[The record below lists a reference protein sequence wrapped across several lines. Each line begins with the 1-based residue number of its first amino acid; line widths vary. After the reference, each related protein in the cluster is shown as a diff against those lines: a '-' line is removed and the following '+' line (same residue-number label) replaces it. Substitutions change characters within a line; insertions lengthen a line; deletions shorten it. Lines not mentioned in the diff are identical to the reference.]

1 MKASFVYLGV
11 SLAAFLLLALNV
23 PRVEAA
29 TTTTTTTVITPGTSA
44 FPSTVQQGDTLVIE
58 KGATA
63 HLSLTNYGTVINRGT
78 VSGAIANQESGK
90 IVNEQGAM
98 MTGTLVDNHGIFENR
113 GEYSGPQT
121 RESFVN
127 HETGR
132 VDNYGHFDAHTLN
145 VVNRGHFGVMEGG
158 TFVIFNGVAFTNDGG
173 TVANSGTFRLSKT
186 TDFLNVNSGSVAN
199 NAGGQ
204 FFSGGYGTGSGTE
217 FRNDDGGS
225 VANAGTFTNHDFFFN
240 DGTFSNTGT
249 LYNRPSG
256 LISPLFANAG
266 TLDNSGNMH
275 NLDDSDAAVTVTVRN
290 SGTLNNFGSMSNRG
304 PDAAIVNECGATFN
318 NSGAFAGN
326 PVEDA
331 CASSSSSPSSS
342 FPIVH
347 MPAPTAS
354 AGYGVHA
361 IKPARIEH
369 VTEASQL
376 VGDQVDSLSLR
387 LKKVGD
393 ISGTAE
399 VGVFNADLS
408 VKKLFGKLD
417 VSTALTT
424 SYADKEFKLASGELY
439 TIEAG
444 DRIGIKYSGGDA
456 AKWVSAMLD
465 LDPASPFDGAASHHQ
480 HYQSG
485 TWQSNADRDLYMELQ
500 QTHG

>member
-23 PRVEAA
+23 PRAEA
-29 TTTTTTTVITPGTSA
+29 TTTVITPGTSA
-44 FPSTVQQGDTLVIE
+44 FPSVVQQGDTLVIE

-63 HLSLTNYGTVINRGT
+63 HLSLTNYGTVVNRGT
-78 VSGAIANQESGK
+78 VSGTIANQESGK
-90 IVNEQGAM
+90 IVNEQSATMMGA
-98 MTGTLVDNHGIFENR
+98 LVENYGIFENR
-113 GEYSGPQT
+113 GDYAGPQT

-132 VDNYGHFDAHTLN
+132 VDNYGYFDAHTLN
-145 VVNRGHFGVMEGG
+145 VVNRGHFEVMAGG

-186 TDFLNVNSGSVAN
+186 TDFLNINGGSVAN

-217 FRNDDGGS
+217 FRNEGGSS
-225 VANAGTFTNHDFFFN
+225 VANAGTFTNHDSFFN
-240 DGTFSNTGT
+240 DGSFSNTGT

-256 LISPLFANAG
+256 LISSLFANAG
-266 TLDNSGNMH
+266 TLDNNGNMH
-275 NLDDSDAAVTVTVRN
+275 NLDDSDAPVTATVRN

-304 PDAAIVNECGATFN
+304 PDAAIVNECGAAFN
-318 NSGAFAGN
+318 NAGAFAGN

-331 CASSSSSPSSS
+331 CAS
-342 FPIVH
+342 FPLVH

-354 AGYGVHA
+354 AGYGVHVT
-361 IKPARIEH
+361 KPARVEH
-369 VTEASQL
+369 VTAASQL
-376 VGDQVDSLSLR
+376 VGDKVDSLTLR

-408 VKKLFGKLD
+408 VKKLFGTLD
-417 VSTALTT
+417 ASALTT
-424 SYADKEFKLASGELY
+424 EYADKEFKLSGGELY

-444 DRIGIKYSGGDA
+444 DRIGIKYAGGTVTT
-456 AKWVSAMLD
+456 WVSAMLD
-465 LDPASPFDGAASHHQ
+465 LDPAGPFDGAASHHQ

-485 TWQSNADRDLYMELQ
+485 AWQSNTDRDLYMELW